1 MDGLRRILDGQV
13 EDVQAF
19 NTEYRNYWT
28 WQAGEIEGKRLHMGR
43 RYYYGAELLGAIHE
57 AFGRDAVFEV
67 VADLRRLP
75 ARYNEALEQL
85 RPEGYRAYTFPD
97 DIIAKIGEL

>member
-1 MDGLRRILDGQV
+1 MSGYDGIL
-13 EDVQAF
+13 
-19 NTEYRNYWT
+19 
-28 WQAGEIEGKRLHMGR
+28 
-43 RYYYGAELLGAIHE
+43 
-57 AFGRDAVFEV
+57 

-85 RPEGYRAYTFPD
+85 RPENYRDYTFPD